1 MVLLFRESITAP
13 IIVLNLCTPGCYGT
27 HSIAIDLI
35 TSKVRYSLWF
45 TAELF
50 TYGLRTWLT
59 HARYANS
66 TNQTVRQT
74 QVHSES
80 SAGQIMESWHLG
92 SAHMRDALPSPE
104 AWDFKTSEFRRNCRA
119 TYGIVTRAPMHNNG
133 NSTHFI
139 CIKASQQFLLHV
151 ITHNCSEMHRIVGVP
166 IIAHSSLQPLWGRTF
181 VK

>member
-1 MVLLFRESITAP
+1 MLHSQSSRNRRPESDRRCTMVLLFRESITAP
-13 IIVLNLCTPGCYGT
+13 IIVLTLCTPGCART

-80 SAGQIMESWHLG
+80 SAGQIMGSWHPG
-92 SAHMRDALPSPE
+92 SAHMRYVLPSPDL

-119 TYGIVTRAPMHNNG
+119 TYGIVTRAPMHNNWKQYPFHLYK
-133 NSTHFI
+133 S
-139 CIKASQQFLLHV
+139 
-151 ITHNCSEMHRIVGVP
+151 ITTVFYCMS
-166 IIAHSSLQPLWGRTF
+166 
-181 VK
+181 